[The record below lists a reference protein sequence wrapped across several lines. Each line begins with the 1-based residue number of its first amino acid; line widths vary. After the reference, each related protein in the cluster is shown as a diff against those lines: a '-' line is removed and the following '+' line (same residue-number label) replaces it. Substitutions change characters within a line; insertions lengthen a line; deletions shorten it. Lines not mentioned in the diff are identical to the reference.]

1 MKLKMPDKS
10 QWAFIIIVMVL
21 AAYYTGSVIVY
32 FFNDYSVKFI
42 FKKYDSGVLW
52 NIITN
57 AQAGSDLWLSGVL
70 AFLAGILISLIIPVL
85 VIYSM
90 SKEKQS
96 LFGDAKFAS
105 DKDIEKSPQVVL
117 YHPDEEKKKE
127 SENESFLDKIDVV
140 KMIQKKEFNK
150 KAMKRGALIGKYK
163 GKYPLVSG

>member
-57 AQAGSDLWLSGVL
+57 AQALDLTCGCLECL
-70 AFLAGILISLIIPVL
+70 
-85 VIYSM
+85 
-90 SKEKQS
+90 
-96 LFGDAKFAS
+96 LF
-105 DKDIEKSPQVVL
+105 
-117 YHPDEEKKKE
+117 
-127 SENESFLDKIDVV
+127 
-140 KMIQKKEFNK
+140 
-150 KAMKRGALIGKYK
+150 
-163 GKYPLVSG
+163 